1 MIKIMNH
8 IKELDILKSNITLI
22 AICNEFKNKIA
33 TELAQRLGMFVVNI
47 NDLIKYDLLNINEV
61 IKVAGLDYYNKVETK
76 TVKAVSS
83 YENSLIIL
91 DLDTFFN
98 NDNFKILKESSLF
111 IYLNLNFEDYKKI
124 LEKSYTPVKHFEQ
137 ILNKKTFKEK
147 DIILKSVSD
156 IIINIDLNENIEDL
170 IIEKIK
176 NYYKEVL

>member
-47 NDLIKYDLLNINEV
+47 NDLIKYYLLNINEV

-98 NDNFKILKESSLF
+98 NDNFKILK
-111 IYLNLNFEDYKKI
+111 
-124 LEKSYTPVKHFEQ
+124 
-137 ILNKKTFKEK
+137 
-147 DIILKSVSD
+147 
-156 IIINIDLNENIEDL
+156 
-170 IIEKIK
+170 
-176 NYYKEVL
+176 